1 MNTAIVRD
9 LNYQPMY
16 CSDTVLNPYR
26 VGLDLNTQE
35 DQGEFNFCPM
45 ISQPDTRSR
54 AEPSNIDYQPM
65 YCSDKVLN
73 PYRVGLDLN
82 TQGDQ
87 GEYNS
92 CPMIS
97 QSGDRSREQS
107 SNIDFSKSL
116 TQLLS
121 SMGNLNENPREGF
134 GIDAACSDNW
144 RHTMGSQHTSH
155 EDMLLKLEHNSYEYS
170 YPENLVLKLGSSN

>member
-1 MNTAIVRD
+1 MPGSRLVSGCNTFRDNNGRNCYSEVNNQNIPGFNLIQSTMNTAIVRD
-9 LNYQPMY
+9 PN
-16 CSDTVLNPYR
+16 
-26 VGLDLNTQE
+26 
-35 DQGEFNFCPM
+35 
-45 ISQPDTRSR
+45 
-54 AEPSNIDYQPM
+54 YQPM

-87 GEYNS
+87 GESNS
-92 CPMIS
+92 RLMIS
-97 QSGDRSREQS
+97 QSGARSRAEP

-155 EDMLLKLEHNSYEYS
+155 KDRLLKLEHNLSFCES
-170 YPENLVLKLGSSN
+170 IPFNKFCLIWFIMVL